1 MKKLSATELRIGN
14 IIGFVLPDKPVIVSE
29 ILMGSDEYFIE
40 TITIDGE
47 TGNAGRPIEDFCTI
61 PLTEEKLVEF
71 GFEYREDL
79 CGNGQDYYNGYVK
92 NGFRIA
98 VIGDEF
104 AYWIDVEDYYYS
116 FALRKIK
123 YVHKLQ
129 NLYFEIKNEE
139 LI

>member
-1 MKKLSATELRIGN
+1 MKKLLVNELRIGN
-14 IIGFVLPDKPVIVSE
+14 WVNEHGIPIGVTPNL
-29 ILMGSDEYFIE
+29 ILRLYQIN
-40 TITIDGE
+40 IANKICIDIS
-47 TGNAGRPIEDFCTI
+47 PI
-61 PLTEEKLVEF
+61 PLTQKLLVEF

-79 CGNGQDYYNGYVK
+79 CGNGDNYYNGYIK

-98 VIGDEF
+98 VISDEF
-104 AYWIDVEDYYYS
+104 AYWIDIEDYYYS